1 MKKILLTYKGEECV
15 ARQEVLLP
23 FTCKDDQKIIDESEN
38 FNYKGL
44 WQYGTDIEDKHRE
57 PFRTKYMYLKIKE
70 KTKEMFSKYNYV
82 FGLSTGWGK
91 DVEYKR
97 WCEELINFS
106 NSFEGQTIGENQI
119 TFPTDPWGN
128 QEVLDF
134 NE

>member
-1 MKKILLTYKGEECV
+1 MKKILLTYKGEECI

-44 WQYGTDIEDKHRE
+44 WQYGTDIEVLANK
-57 PFRTKYMYLKIKE
+57 LSLIKS
-70 KTKEMFSKYNYV
+70 KTKALLGRNYIY
-82 FGLSTGWGK
+82 GLNSGWRK